1 MCGIFGYA
9 KKHNAQNDNQI
20 DKLKE
25 VLTYLAD
32 ESVVRGQ
39 DSTGI
44 SMMTPNSRQTY
55 KATAPSSE
63 VVQHDAW
70 ESIILERVNRD
81 STIVIGHVRL
91 ATHGAVTERNAH
103 PFEIGEVVGAHNG
116 VIYNYNKL
124 ADKYNKTIEVDSEVI
139 FASLNNNPMDKA
151 LEQLEGDFAVS
162 WVKES
167 NKIINL
173 ARESSRPL
181 HVAYWKKARILLWA
195 STEEIL
201 KSSLKRAGL
210 NLKHNE
216 LESERIYSFDTDMFE
231 RGYKPTKTMFKP
243 KEKSTPRYTRYTPVH
258 SHSAY
263 DWIDDYSYTDDKVS
277 KDDKVR
283 CETCFESFTIEH
295 MIDIDDT
302 LSMCVDCYDSVQ
314 ECDWCG
320 DWMFNEESTS
330 FNKWSVCKLCKPDVD
345 NQLRLSESCAT
356 S

>member
-9 KKHNAQNDNQI
+9 KKHNAQSDFQI
-20 DKLKE
+20 DKLRE

-44 SMMTPNSRQTY
+44 SMITPDNRETY

-63 VVQHDAW
+63 LVEHDAW
-70 ESIILERVNRD
+70 KSIVLDRVNRN

-124 ADKYNKTIEVDSEVI
+124 ANVYSKNIEVDSEVI

-167 NKIINL
+167 NKILHL
-173 ARESSRPL
+173 ARESSRPI
-181 HVAYWKKARILLWA
+181 HVAYWRKARVLLWA

-201 KSSLKRAGL
+201 KKALKRAGL
-210 NLKHNE
+210 ILKHHGLKSE
-216 LESERIYSFDTDMFE
+216 LIYSFDTDKFE
-231 RGYKPTKTMFKP
+231 KG
-243 KEKSTPRYTRYTPVH
+243 YTPEKTKFEAKERYNVYSYRPVH
-258 SHSAY
+258 GSYSFY
-263 DWIDDYSYTDDKVS
+263 DDVYDTSSTDMDTKDSKPRCDMCYGSYDGYSMVEIDDKTD
-277 KDDKVR
+277 
-283 CETCFESFTIEH
+283 I
-295 MIDIDDT
+295 
-302 LSMCVDCYDSVQ
+302 CVDCYQDMHK
-314 ECDWCG
+314 CDWCQ
-320 DWMFNEESTS
+320 DWMFMDEMTT
-330 FNKWSVCKLCKPDVD
+330 FNRWEVCKECKPDID
-345 NQLRLSESCAT
+345 SQLLLTETCPT